1 MAIHA
6 LVALVWLASLGCGG
20 PDGAPRDVP
29 VRVSLVALD
38 AQNVPVLILEE
49 EAGAR
54 LLPISIG
61 AAEASS
67 IDAEIHNQRPSR
79 PNSHDFAARLIAG
92 LEGELLRVVVTEIR
106 NGTFYAVLVLEAHG
120 KRIEIDARPSDA
132 IATALRA
139 GAPILVREQVF
150 EEAGEAPASDD
161 DERQSVGGRAP
172 RAGAPATRAVEL

>member
-1 MAIHA
+1 MAMHATLA
-6 LVALVWLASLGCGG
+6 LVLLASLACNGRGDT
-20 PDGAPRDVP
+20 PDGVP
-29 VRVSLVALD
+29 VHVSFIALD
-38 AQNVPVLILEE
+38 DQNVPVLILEE

-54 LLPISIG
+54 ILPITIG

-67 IDAEIHNQRPSR
+67 IDAEMHKQRPAR
-79 PNSHDFAARLIAG
+79 PNSHDFAARLITG

-106 NGTFYAVLVLEAHG
+106 DGTFYAILVLEAHG

-150 EEAGEAPASDD
+150 EQAGESPAPSG
-161 DERQSVGGRAP
+161 RGRSVAWRIPLA
-172 RAGAPATRAVEL
+172 RTPATRVVEL